1 MDSGLAVARSF
12 CMHLSI
18 EDEGIPLFLVFIGL
32 FICYTGN
39 DKLGGILWR
48 NKNYYSLTEAA

>member
-1 MDSGLAVARSF
+1 MLMDSGPAVARPF

-18 EDEGIPLFLVFIGL
+18 EGEGIPLFLVFIGL

-48 NKNYYSLTEAA
+48 NQNYY

>member
-1 MDSGLAVARSF
+1 MDIHCLFLFTV
-12 CMHLSI
+12 I
-18 EDEGIPLFLVFIGL
+18 IKKLFLVSIGL

-48 NKNYYSLTEAA
+48 NKNYYS